1 VDGRTSPDGGA
12 QGFALSQRPERGG
25 EWRLVEPL
33 IPPAKRGGR
42 KRSVNIREVLNGIF
56 YVLSTGC
63 QWKALPKDLP
73 PKSTVYDYLDL
84 WSWDGTLARIQSRAL
99 RELPRTSRSRG
110 EPERGDHRQPERQSS
125 AKGGASIDPQ
135 GYDAGKKVTGRKR
148 HIMVDTLG
156 LMLGIVVHP
165 ANVQDR
171 DGAEALLRQTRRS
184 FPFIEVIFADGGYQ
198 GPIMAAVTAKTGKWR
213 LEIVKRNDIPRF
225 EVLPKRWIVERTLA
239 WISHCRRLARDFER
253 HVRTVVA
260 FVYLAMIRLMLR
272 RLTASRSA

>member
-1 VDGRTSPDGGA
+1 
-12 QGFALSQRPERGG
+12 
-25 EWRLVEPL
+25 
-33 IPPAKRGGR
+33 
-42 KRSVNIREVLNGIF
+42 
-56 YVLSTGC
+56 
-63 QWKALPKDLP
+63 
-73 PKSTVYDYLDL
+73 
-84 WSWDGTLARIQSRAL
+84 
-99 RELPRTSRSRG
+99 
-110 EPERGDHRQPERQSS
+110 
-125 AKGGASIDPQ
+125 
-135 GYDAGKKVTGRKR
+135 
-148 HIMVDTLG
+148 MVDTLG

-253 HVRTVVA
+253 HVRTVIA
-260 FVYLAMIRLMLR
+260 FVYLAMIRLMLS
-272 RLTASRSA
+272 RLTATRSA

>member
-1 VDGRTSPDGGA
+1 MWTDAHRRTAERKGLRYPSD
-12 QGFALSQRPERGG
+12 LSEA

-42 KRSVNIREVLNGIF
+42 KRSVNVREVLNGIF
-56 YVLSTGC
+56 YVLS
-63 QWKALPKDLP
+63 
-73 PKSTVYDYLDL
+73 
-84 WSWDGTLARIQSRAL
+84 
-99 RELPRTSRSRG
+99 
-110 EPERGDHRQPERQSS
+110 
-125 AKGGASIDPQ
+125 
-135 GYDAGKKVTGRKR
+135 TGRKR

-213 LEIVKRNDIPRF
+213 LEIVKRNDISRF

-260 FVYLAMIRLMLR
+260 FVYLAMIRLRLR
-272 RLTASRSA
+272 RLTATRSA